1 MERRVVHLNVA
12 HFMASVEE
20 LCDRSLRGRPF
31 LIAPAGRSRAVA
43 IDVSEKAF
51 HEGVRRG
58 MAVDEAARRVRG
70 MPVLPPRFDL
80 YARAERGMRE
90 IVCRYSPL
98 VEEAG
103 TGHLYTDISGTGL
116 LFGEPVD
123 LAARMRQEISERL
136 GFSPIAGL
144 AVNKLVSKVATRVVK
159 PVGFIAVQ
167 PGDERGFLARQEVG
181 LLPGIGKKLTERMG
195 LLGIREIGDLAEL
208 SDADAAAALGRGGT
222 LLRSRARGIDAT
234 PVTGEPASRRR
245 IRAEALFDT
254 DTRDAA
260 TLEGRLFALVEELG
274 LRLRESGMAA
284 RTVELL
290 IVYTDAGRALAQAAL
305 PRASSYDRDLFETA
319 RALLSRHLSR
329 RVRVRKIAAALSGL
343 QPRNGQ
349 LDLFTPPERLKL
361 ESLQH
366 AVDRIRGRYGRD
378 AIRAG
383 RTLAAP

>member
-20 LCDRSLRGRPF
+20 LCDRSLKGRPF

-51 HEGVRRG
+51 HEGARRG
-58 MAVDEAARRVRG
+58 MAVDEAVRRVRG

-136 GFSPIAGL
+136 GFNPIAGL

-222 LLRSRARGIDAT
+222 LLKSRARGIDTA

-254 DTRDAA
+254 DTHDAA
-260 TLEGRLFALVEELG
+260 ALEGRLFSLVEDLG

-290 IVYTDAGRALAQAAL
+290 IVYTDSGRALARAAL
-305 PRASSYDRDLFETA
+305 PRASSFDRDLFETA
-319 RALLSRHLSR
+319 RALLSRHLAR
-329 RVRVRKIAAALSGL
+329 RGRVRKIAAALSGL
-343 QPRNGQ
+343 EPHNGQ

-378 AIRAG
+378 ALRAG